1 MVTTRGNVFRY
12 HEIRFNHKPIIY
24 KQSMEDNGME
34 VTITTANFDE
44 KVIKSDKPVMLDFW
58 ASWCGPCRMVA
69 PIIEKLAEDF
79 NGKAVVGKVNV
90 DEEQELAEKFKVMN
104 IPTIFIMKGG
114 QVVEKLV
121 GARSERELQL
131 LLEKYL

>member
-1 MVTTRGNVFRY
+1 
-12 HEIRFNHKPIIY
+12 
-24 KQSMEDNGME
+24 MEDNGME